1 MSKKKCKKTDRDR
14 KWRVKHVLQ
23 GESLQNLTGNNWTK
37 KKQTTDMAAFSLNHH
52 LLHGSIWKADINM
65 LCQCVT
71 WNTYVISPSYDT
83 HAFEHFSGLRE
94 IPVFYSAGWAVQG
107 TLERAVSV
115 LFFWPRRVWDVEKT
129 AFSMI
134 SLKNETFD
142 NCSSVSEFSP
152 LLFLLRLHSLS
163 VETIW
168 CHAVKKHWK
177 KKTLSCPPLSQKC
190 QPDEDIK
197 RCAIS
202 AEVKR
207 LRKCVTLI

>member
-1 MSKKKCKKTDRDR
+1 
-14 KWRVKHVLQ
+14 
-23 GESLQNLTGNNWTK
+23 
-37 KKQTTDMAAFSLNHH
+37 MAAFSLNHH
-52 LLHGSIWKADINM
+52 LLHGSIWKAGINM
-65 LCQCVT
+65 LCQCVI
-71 WNTYVISPSYDT
+71 WNTYVISASYDT

-94 IPVFYSAGWAVQG
+94 IPIFYSAGWAVQG

-142 NCSSVSEFSP
+142 NCSSVSDFSP

-168 CHAVKKHWK
+168 CHAVKKTLKEKNLELPSFVSKMSARWGYQTLRNFRRGK
-177 KKTLSCPPLSQKC
+177 KAEKMCHTNLIGLNWHPA
-190 QPDEDIK
+190 PDMDELTA
-197 RCAIS
+197 RPRAPFS
-202 AEVKR
+202 
-207 LRKCVTLI
+207 